1 MAYITRS
8 GPSTSRQNMMA
19 GAQGIPLV
27 VTQTLDRRYSLGL
40 RPIGFMASYR
50 PALTVAACM

>member
-1 MAYITRS
+1 MAYMTRS

-27 VTQTLDRRYSLGL
+27 VTHTLERRYSLG
-40 RPIGFMASYR
+40 RRAIGFMDSYR
-50 PALTVAACM
+50 PALTVTPCM

>member
-1 MAYITRS
+1 
-8 GPSTSRQNMMA
+8 MMA

-27 VTQTLDRRYSLGL
+27 VTHTFERRYSLGL
-40 RPIGFMASYR
+40 RAIGFIDSYR

>member
-27 VTQTLDRRYSLGL
+27 VTQTFERRYSLG
-40 RPIGFMASYR
+40 RRATG
-50 PALTVAACM
+50 CMDS